1 MKYGYV
7 RDSLN
12 QKEYIEKQTKIL
24 KQKGADKIIIEKS
37 NLHVFKKYRPKL
49 KRLLKKVRPGDSIY
63 VVSANRITRSEQEF
77 SKIVSELKNK
87 KVDLYICS

>member
-12 QKEYIEKQTKIL
+12 KKEYIEKQAKIL
-24 KQKGADKIIIEKS
+24 KQKGADEIIIEKS
-37 NLHVFKKYRPKL
+37 NLHFFKKYRPKL
-49 KRLLKKVRPGDSIY
+49 KRLLKKVQPGDSIY

-77 SKIVSELKNK
+77 SKIVNELKSKN
-87 KVDLYICS
+87 VDLYICS

>member
-12 QKEYIEKQTKIL
+12 KKEYIEKQAKIL
-24 KQKGADKIIIEKS
+24 KQKGADEIIIEKS
-37 NLHVFKKYRPKL
+37 KLHVFKKYRPKL
-49 KRLLKKVRPGDSIY
+49 KRLLKKVRSGDSIY

-77 SKIVSELKNK
+77 SKIVSELESKN
-87 KVDLYICS
+87 VDLYICS

>member
-12 QKEYIEKQTKIL
+12 KKEYIEKQAKIL

-37 NLHVFKKYRPKL
+37 NLHVLKKYRPKL
-49 KRLLKKVRPGDSIY
+49 KRLLKKVQPGDSIY
-63 VVSANRITRSEQEF
+63 VVSTNRITRSEQEF
-77 SKIVSELKNK
+77 SKIVSELKSKN
-87 KVDLYICS
+87 VNLFICS